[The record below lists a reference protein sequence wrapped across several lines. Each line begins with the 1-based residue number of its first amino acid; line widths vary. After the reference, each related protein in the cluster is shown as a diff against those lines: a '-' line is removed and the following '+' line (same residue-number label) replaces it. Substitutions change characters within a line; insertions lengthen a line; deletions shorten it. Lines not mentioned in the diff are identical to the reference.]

1 MDSFSTLAMG
11 FIAGIFFGFLLRK
24 GMVTRFDTIV
34 GQFLLKDFTVIKI
47 MLTAIVV
54 GSIGVYGMHGMG
66 FIEKLP
72 IKNAFILA
80 NIVGGIIFGIGMA
93 ILGLCPG
100 TCIGAVAEGSVDGL
114 FGLVGMLLGAAL
126 FAELYDWLYDIFFE
140 PINLGPMT
148 LSTLTGWSPWIF
160 ITGLTL
166 VSIVFFALIEHY
178 ERKQKKAV

>member
-1 MDSFSTLAMG
+1 MDSFSTLTMG

-34 GQFLLKDFTVIKI
+34 NQFLLKDFTVIKI
-47 MLTAIVV
+47 MLTAILV
-54 GSIGVYGMHGMG
+54 GSVGVYAMHEMG
-66 FIEKLP
+66 IIEKLP
-72 IKNAFILA
+72 VKNAFVLA

-100 TCIGAVAEGSVDGL
+100 TCVGAVGEGSRDGL

-126 FAELYDWLYDIFFE
+126 FAELYDWLYPIFFE
-140 PINLGPMT
+140 PIDLGPMT

-160 ITGLTL
+160 ISSLTV
-166 VSIVFFALIEHY
+166 VSIAFFTLIEYY
-178 ERKQKKAV
+178 ERKQKEI